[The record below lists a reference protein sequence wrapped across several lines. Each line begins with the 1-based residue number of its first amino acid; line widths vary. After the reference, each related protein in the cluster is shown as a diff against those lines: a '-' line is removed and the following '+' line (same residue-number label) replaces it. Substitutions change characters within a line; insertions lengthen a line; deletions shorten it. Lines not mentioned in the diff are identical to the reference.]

1 MVKLQNLSNFYARSR
16 AHVCRSGLKAVW
28 SSRSCA
34 MGQPLSC
41 CCENTEDD
49 RNLPLQ
55 PLEMDGAHGAA
66 DSLVVVK
73 GKADAPKDVSF
84 WDQLEGVYCRK
95 EDSKFMAK
103 IQGNV
108 LTWAPDF
115 RSDPSELSVSG
126 GKQISMSIG
135 GTLYTAEVNPK
146 GGELTWNDG
155 EIWVRK

>member
-1 MVKLQNLSNFYARSR
+1 MLFSLTI
-16 AHVCRSGLKAVW
+16 
-28 SSRSCA
+28 
-34 MGQPLSC
+34 SC

-55 PLEMDGAHGAA
+55 PLEMDGVAQ
-66 DSLVVVK
+66 DSVVVVK
-73 GKADAPKDVSF
+73 GKGDAPVSF

-103 IQGNV
+103 IQSNV

-126 GKQISMSIG
+126 AKQISMSIG

-146 GGELTWNDG
+146 GGELMWNDG
-155 EIWVRK
+155 EVWVRK